1 VSVQTAISFEVYPPR
16 SPEKLP
22 DLHDSIR
29 TLDSVSPDFISVTF
43 GAGGS
48 STRDS
53 LDVLT
58 FIKSNTRA
66 TPLAHLTCVGT
77 TRAEAEDLI
86 KGFVDHGI
94 TEFLALRGDL
104 PEGETEHH
112 GELEHAIDL
121 IELMRSGFSG
131 AHAIERIAV
140 AAFPN
145 GHPESTNLNH
155 DIEVLRAK
163 QEAGATLAITQL
175 FFFVEDYLRFVEK
188 ARAEGITIPI
198 LPGLMPITSP
208 ARLARVI
215 ELTEEKLPV
224 DLEHRLQSTDD
235 PQKRAQH
242 GIAWCADMIRNLVD
256 AKAPGVHLY
265 AFNQHET
272 VLSALEQAGVR

>member
-1 VSVQTAISFEVYPPR
+1 MSVQTPVSFEVYPPR

-22 DLHDSIR
+22 GLHDSIR
-29 TLDSVSPDFISVTF
+29 ALDSVSPDFISVTF

-58 FIKSNTRA
+58 FIKSSTRA

-77 TRAEAEDLI
+77 TRAEAEGLI
-86 KGFVDHGI
+86 TSFVEQGI

-121 IELMRSGFSG
+121 IELMSSGFDG

-175 FFFVEDYLRFVEK
+175 FFYVDDYMRFVER

-215 ELTEEKLPV
+215 ELTGEKLPV

-272 VLSALEQAGVR
+272 VLSTLGQAGVR

>member
-1 VSVQTAISFEVYPPR
+1 VSVQTPVSFEVYPPR
-16 SPEKLP
+16 FPEKLP

-29 TLDSVSPDFISVTF
+29 ALDSVTPDFISVTF

-58 FIKSNTRA
+58 FIKSSTRA

-77 TRAEAEDLI
+77 TRAEAKNLI
-86 KGFVDHGI
+86 ESFVDYGI

-104 PEGETEHH
+104 PEGETEHY

-121 IELMRSGFSG
+121 IELMRSGFDG
-131 AHAIERIAV
+131 ADAIERIAV

-145 GHPESTNLNH
+145 GHPESTSIDH
-155 DIEVLRAK
+155 DIEVLRTK

-175 FFFVEDYLRFVEK
+175 FFFVEDYLRFVER

-208 ARLARVI
+208 ASLARVI
-215 ELTEEKLPV
+215 
-224 DLEHRLQSTDD
+224 
-235 PQKRAQH
+235 
-242 GIAWCADMIRNLVD
+242 
-256 AKAPGVHLY
+256 
-265 AFNQHET
+265 
-272 VLSALEQAGVR
+272 

>member
-1 VSVQTAISFEVYPPR
+1 VSVQTAVSFEVYPPR
-16 SPEKLP
+16 SPERLP
-22 DLHDSIR
+22 GLHDSIR
-29 TLDSVSPDFISVTF
+29 ALDSVSPDFISVTF

-53 LDVLT
+53 LDVLR
-58 FIKSNTRA
+58 FIKNNTHA

-86 KGFVDHGI
+86 KSFVNHGI

-104 PEGETEHH
+104 PEGTTEHH

-121 IELMRSGFSG
+121 VNLMRSGFDG
-131 AHAIERIAV
+131 AYAIERIAV
-140 AAFPN
+140 AAFPH
-145 GHPESTNLNH
+145 GHPESTSIDH

-175 FFFVEDYLRFVEK
+175 FFYVDDYMSFVER
-188 ARAEGITIPI
+188 ARTEGITIPI

-208 ARLARVI
+208 ARLARVL
-215 ELTEEKLPV
+215 ELTGEKLPV
-224 DLEHRLQSTDD
+224 DLEHLLQSTED
-235 PQKRAQH
+235 PRERAQH
-242 GIAWCADMIRNLVD
+242 GIAWCADMIRDLVD

>member
-1 VSVQTAISFEVYPPR
+1 MSVQTAVSFEVYPPR

-22 DLHDSIR
+22 DLHASIR
-29 TLDSVSPDFISVTF
+29 ALDSVSPDFVSVTF

-58 FIKSNTRA
+58 FIRSNTHA

-86 KGFVDHGI
+86 KSFVDHGI

-121 IELMRSGFSG
+121 VELMSRGFDG

-145 GHPESTNLNH
+145 GHPESTSI
-155 DIEVLRAK
+155 DRDMEVLRAK

-175 FFFVEDYLRFVEK
+175 FFFVEDYLRFVER
-188 ARAEGITIPI
+188 ARAEGITVPI

-215 ELTEEKLPV
+215 KLTGEKLPV
-224 DLEHRLQSTDD
+224 DLEHRLQSTED
-235 PQKRAQH
+235 PRERTQH
-242 GIAWCADMIRNLVD
+242 GVAWCADMIRDLVD